1 MSVAVPRY
9 DNNQAKAFGAQPTG
23 LVVDITIEADGA
35 TKTYTIPETATI
47 TYAGHLVLSTDKEG
61 ILREVEA
68 LKAASEEALSQV
80 ERHKQMVTNCS
91 QLMEEL
97 NPAFAEKRA
106 QDKRIEGIE
115 NEVKSL
121 GAVLRDFI
129 NEFKSKI
136 MGRLYMVF
144 ARVVASASTLTR
156 RVQKSCQPHILH
168 D

>member
-1 MSVAVPRY
+1 MLFKDIKQGYPIYFLDKENVKYYQGKVVSVAVPRH
-9 DNNQAKAFGAQPTG
+9 DNQPKAFVAQPTG
-23 LVVDITIEADGA
+23 LVVDITIEANGA

-47 TYAGHLVLSTDKEG
+47 TYAGLLVLSTDKDG

-68 LKAASEEALSQV
+68 IKTASEDALSQL
-80 ERHKQMVTNCS
+80 ERHKQVVTNCS
-91 QLMEEL
+91 QLLEEL

-129 NEFKSKI
+129 NEFKK
-136 MGRLYMVF
+136 
-144 ARVVASASTLTR
+144 
-156 RVQKSCQPHILH
+156 
-168 D
+168 

>member
-1 MSVAVPRY
+1 MLFKDVKIGYPIYFLDKEGARYYQGKAVSVAVPRY
-9 DNNQAKAFGAQPTG
+9 DNSQAKAFGAQPTG

-35 TKTYTIPETATI
+35 TKTYTIPETTTI

-80 ERHKQMVTNCS
+80 ERHKQTVTDCS

-97 NPAFAEKRA
+97 NPAFAENRA

-129 NEFKSKI
+129 NEFKK
-136 MGRLYMVF
+136 
-144 ARVVASASTLTR
+144 
-156 RVQKSCQPHILH
+156 
-168 D
+168 

>member
-1 MSVAVPRY
+1 MLFKDIKTGYPVYFLDKNDTTFYQGKVVSVAVPRY
-9 DNNQAKAFGAQPTG
+9 DTPQPFSQGQQNG
-23 LVVDITIEADGA
+23 LVVDVTIEANGA
-35 TKTYTIPETATI
+35 TKTYTIPETASI
-47 TYAGHLVLSTDKEG
+47 TYAGHLVLSTDKDG

-80 ERHKQMVTNCS
+80 EIHKQTVTNCN
-91 QLMEEL
+91 QLLEDL

-129 NEFKSKI
+129 NEFKK
-136 MGRLYMVF
+136 
-144 ARVVASASTLTR
+144 
-156 RVQKSCQPHILH
+156 
-168 D
+168 

>member
-1 MSVAVPRY
+1 MLFKDIKTGYPIYFLDKESAKYYQGKSVSVAVPRY

-47 TYAGHLVLSTDKEG
+47 TYAGHLVLSTDKDG

-80 ERHKQMVTNCS
+80 EIHKQTVINCN
-91 QLMEEL
+91 QLLEDL

-106 QDKRIEGIE
+106 QDKRIESIE
-115 NEVKSL
+115 SEVRSL
-121 GAVLRDFI
+121 GNIVKDFI
-129 NEFKSKI
+129 NEFRK
-136 MGRLYMVF
+136 
-144 ARVVASASTLTR
+144 
-156 RVQKSCQPHILH
+156 
-168 D
+168 

>member
-1 MSVAVPRY
+1 MLFKDLKAGYPVYFLDKNETKYYQGKVISVAVPRY
-9 DNNQAKAFGAQPTG
+9 DSSQIGISQQATS
-23 LVVDITIEADGA
+23 LVVDITIEANGA
-35 TKTYTIPETATI
+35 TRTYTIPETASI
-47 TYAGHLVLSTDKEG
+47 TYAGYLVLSTDKDG

-80 ERHKQMVTNCS
+80 EIHKQTVINCN
-91 QLMEEL
+91 QLLEDL

-129 NEFKSKI
+129 NEFKK
-136 MGRLYMVF
+136 
-144 ARVVASASTLTR
+144 
-156 RVQKSCQPHILH
+156 
-168 D
+168 

>member
-1 MSVAVPRY
+1 M
-9 DNNQAKAFGAQPTG
+9 
-23 LVVDITIEADGA
+23 
-35 TKTYTIPETATI
+35 
-47 TYAGHLVLSTDKEG
+47 STDKDG

-80 ERHKQMVTNCS
+80 ERHKQTVTDCS

-129 NEFKSKI
+129 NEFKK
-136 MGRLYMVF
+136 
-144 ARVVASASTLTR
+144 
-156 RVQKSCQPHILH
+156 
-168 D
+168 

>member
-1 MSVAVPRY
+1 MLFKDLKTGYQVYFLDKETTSFYQGKVVSVAVPRY
-9 DNNQAKAFGAQPTG
+9 DAPQAFGTQHQSG
-23 LVVDITIEADGA
+23 LVVDVTIEANGT

-47 TYAGHLVLSTDKEG
+47 TYAANLVLSTDKDG

-68 LKAASEEALSQV
+68 MKSASEQALAQVDKHKETLTKCEAL
-80 ERHKQMVTNCS
+80 
-91 QLMEEL
+91 LEEL

-129 NEFKSKI
+129 NEFKK
-136 MGRLYMVF
+136 
-144 ARVVASASTLTR
+144 
-156 RVQKSCQPHILH
+156 
-168 D
+168 

>member
-1 MSVAVPRY
+1 M
-9 DNNQAKAFGAQPTG
+9 
-23 LVVDITIEADGA
+23 
-35 TKTYTIPETATI
+35 
-47 TYAGHLVLSTDKEG
+47 LSTDKEG

-80 ERHKQMVTNCS
+80 ERHKQAVTNCN
-91 QLMEEL
+91 QLLEEL

-129 NEFKSKI
+129 NEFKK
-136 MGRLYMVF
+136 
-144 ARVVASASTLTR
+144 
-156 RVQKSCQPHILH
+156 
-168 D
+168 

>member
-1 MSVAVPRY
+1 MLFKDIKTGYPVYFLDKNDTTFYQGKVVSVAVPRY
-9 DNNQAKAFGAQPTG
+9 DTPQPFSQGQQNG
-23 LVVDITIEADGA
+23 LVVDVTIEANGT

-47 TYAGHLVLSTDKEG
+47 TYTGYLVLSTDKDG

-80 ERHKQMVTNCS
+80 ERHKQTVTNCN
-91 QLMEEL
+91 QLLEDL

-129 NEFKSKI
+129 NEFKK
-136 MGRLYMVF
+136 
-144 ARVVASASTLTR
+144 
-156 RVQKSCQPHILH
+156 
-168 D
+168 

>member
-1 MSVAVPRY
+1 M
-9 DNNQAKAFGAQPTG
+9 
-23 LVVDITIEADGA
+23 
-35 TKTYTIPETATI
+35 
-47 TYAGHLVLSTDKEG
+47 STDKDG

-80 ERHKQMVTNCS
+80 ERHKQMVTNCG

-129 NEFKSKI
+129 NEFKK
-136 MGRLYMVF
+136 
-144 ARVVASASTLTR
+144 
-156 RVQKSCQPHILH
+156 
-168 D
+168 